1 MTESRLRTLVALATT
16 GSVRGAASRLTV
28 TESAVSASIGAL
40 ARELGVPLVE
50 PVGRGLRLT
59 PSGTVYARYARRVLG
74 LLDEGA
80 AAAVQELDPER
91 GRLRLAAV
99 TTAGEHLMPAL
110 LAAFRRQHPRIA
122 LALEVAPS
130 AQVWDLVRAHEA
142 DLVIAGRPPSGVEA
156 RVVATKPNELVVTA
170 APSVAATFDWAIT
183 PWLLR
188 EEGSATRTRVEA
200 YLKSQDVA
208 PPRLVLGSNGAVVAG
223 AVAELGCA
231 LVSRDAI
238 TDLIADGRL
247 VEVPAPGT
255 PLRRPWHAAVG
266 TYSGAATWLFI
277 RHLRACGWQAHG
289 PTASGPAAASSAA
302 IFGSSLASPSD
313 LPVVTSPPHQPS
325 GGGMPRPSRSRVDRG
340 GVDRPV
346 AVEGE
351 S

>member
-1 MTESRLRTLVALATT
+1 MTESRLRTLVALAAT

-59 PSGTVYARYARRVLG
+59 ASGVVYARYARRVLG

-99 TTAGEHLMPAL
+99 TTAGEHLLPAL
-110 LAAFRRQHPRIA
+110 LVEFRRHHPRVA

-130 AQVWDLVRAHEA
+130 VQVWDLVSAHEV

-156 RVVATKPNELVVTA
+156 HVVATKPNELVVVA
-170 APSVAATFDWAIT
+170 APSVADAFDWTST

-188 EEGSATRTRVEA
+188 EQGSATRTRVEA
-200 YLKSQDVA
+200 YLRSRHVA

-238 TDLIADGRL
+238 AELLSDGRL
-247 VEVPAPGT
+247 VTLPMPGT
-255 PLRRPWHAAVG
+255 PLLRPWHAVAG
-266 TYSGAATWLFI
+266 MHSGASTTLFVE
-277 RHLRACGWQAHG
+277 HLH
-289 PTASGPAAASSAA
+289 ASGWRPCAT
-302 IFGSSLASPSD
+302 
-313 LPVVTSPPHQPS
+313 VPPPDPPTGGRARQRS
-325 GGGMPRPSRSRVDRG
+325 GPRLGGG
-340 GVDRPV
+340 GVDWPV
-346 AVEGE
+346 AVEGGP
-351 S
+351 

>member
-1 MTESRLRTLVALATT
+1 MTESRLRTLVALAAT

-110 LAAFRRQHPRIA
+110 LAAFRRRHPGIA

-130 AQVWDLVRAHEA
+130 AQVWDLVSAHEV

-170 APSVAATFDWAIT
+170 APSVAETFDWAIT

-223 AVAELGCA
+223 AGAELGCA

-247 VEVPAPGT
+247 VEVPAPDT

-277 RHLRACGWQAHG
+277 RHLRASGSQPHG
-289 PTASGPAAASSAA
+289 PVASGPAAASSAA
-302 IFGSSLASPSD
+302 IFGPSL
-313 LPVVTSPPHQPS
+313 TSPPDPPS
-325 GGGMPRPSRSRVDRG
+325 
-340 GVDRPV
+340 
-346 AVEGE
+346 
-351 S
+351 

>member
-1 MTESRLRTLVALATT
+1 MTESRLRTLVALAAT

-59 PSGTVYARYARRVLG
+59 ASGAVYARYARRVLG

-99 TTAGEHLMPAL
+99 TTAGEHLLPAL
-110 LAAFRRQHPRIA
+110 LAEFRRRHPRIA

-130 AQVWDLVRAHEA
+130 AQVWDLIGAHEV
-142 DLVIAGRPPSGVEA
+142 DLVIAGAPPSGAEA
-156 RVVATKPNELVVTA
+156 RVVATKPNELLVVA
-170 APSVAATFDWAIT
+170 APAVAEAFDWAST

-188 EEGSATRTRVEA
+188 EQGSATRTRVEA
-200 YLKSQDVA
+200 YLKSQHVT

-223 AVAELGCA
+223 AVAELGCT

-238 TDLIADGRL
+238 VDLLSDGRL
-247 VEVPAPGT
+247 VGVPTPGT
-255 PLRRPWHAAVG
+255 PLRRPWHAVAG
-266 TYSGAATWLFI
+266 AHSGASTWLFV
-277 RHLRACGWQAHG
+277 RHLH
-289 PTASGPAAASSAA
+289 ASGWR
-302 IFGSSLASPSD
+302 
-313 LPVVTSPPHQPS
+313 
-325 GGGMPRPSRSRVDRG
+325 PRGVRPRLDGG
-340 GVDRPV
+340 GVDQPV
-346 AVEGE
+346 AAKGG

>member
-1 MTESRLRTLVALATT
+1 MTESRLRTLVALAAT

-59 PSGTVYARYARRVLG
+59 ASGVVYARYARRVLG

-99 TTAGEHLMPAL
+99 TTAGEHLLPAL
-110 LAAFRRQHPRIA
+110 LVEFRRRHPAVA

-130 AQVWDLVRAHEA
+130 AQVWDLVSAHEV

-156 RVVATKPNELVVTA
+156 HVVATKPNELVVVA
-170 APSVAATFDWAIT
+170 APPVAEAFDWTST

-188 EEGSATRTRVEA
+188 EQGSATRTRVEA
-200 YLKSQDVA
+200 YLRSQHVA

-238 TDLIADGRL
+238 AELLSDGRL
-247 VEVPAPGT
+247 VTLPMPGT
-255 PLRRPWHAAVG
+255 PLLRPWHAVAG
-266 TYSGAATWLFI
+266 MYSGASTGLFVE
-277 RHLRACGWQAHG
+277 HLH
-289 PTASGPAAASSAA
+289 ASGWRPCAS
-302 IFGSSLASPSD
+302 
-313 LPVVTSPPHQPS
+313 VPPPDPPTGGRAGQWS
-325 GGGMPRPSRSRVDRG
+325 GPRLGGG
-340 GVDRPV
+340 GVDWPV
-346 AVEGE
+346 AVEGGP
-351 S
+351 

>member
-1 MTESRLRTLVALATT
+1 MTESRLRTLVALAAT
-16 GSVRGAASRLTV
+16 GSVRGAATRLTV

-59 PSGTVYARYARRVLG
+59 ASGTVYARYARRVLG

-99 TTAGEHLMPAL
+99 TTAGEHLVPAL
-110 LAAFRRQHPRIA
+110 LVAFRRRHPRVA

-130 AQVWDLVRAHEA
+130 AQVWDLFSAHEV
-142 DLVIAGRPPSGVEA
+142 DLIIAGRPPSGVEA
-156 RVVATKPNELVVTA
+156 RVVATKPNELVVAA
-170 APSVAATFDWAIT
+170 APAVAEAFDWVTT

-188 EEGSATRTRVEA
+188 EQGSATRTRVEA
-200 YLKSQDVA
+200 YLKSQGVA

-238 TDLIADGRL
+238 ADVVVDGRL
-247 VEVPAPGT
+247 VVVPTPGT
-255 PLRRPWHAAVG
+255 PMRRPWHAVAG
-266 TYSGAATWLFI
+266 AYSGAATWLFVE
-277 RHLRACGWQAHG
+277 HLRASGWRPHG
-289 PTASGPAAASSAA
+289 PRSAGVSSTASSAA
-302 IFGSSLASPSD
+302 SFE
-313 LPVVTSPPHQPS
+313 
-325 GGGMPRPSRSRVDRG
+325 RR
-340 GVDRPV
+340 
-346 AVEGE
+346 
-351 S
+351 

>member
-1 MTESRLRTLVALATT
+1 MTESRLRTLVALAAT

-59 PSGTVYARYARRVLG
+59 ASGAVYARYARRVLG

-99 TTAGEHLMPAL
+99 TTAGEHLLPAL
-110 LAAFRRQHPRIA
+110 LAAFRLRHPRVA

-130 AQVWDLVRAHEA
+130 AQVWDLVSAHEV
-142 DLVIAGRPPSGVEA
+142 DLVIAGRPPSGVETQ
-156 RVVATKPNELVVTA
+156 VVATKPNELVVAA
-170 APSVAATFDWAIT
+170 APSVAEAFDWATT

-188 EEGSATRTRVEA
+188 EQGSGIRATVEA
-200 YLKSQDVA
+200 YLKAEDVA

-223 AVAELGCA
+223 AVAELGCT
-231 LVSRDAI
+231 LISRDAI
-238 TDLIADGRL
+238 ADLVADGRL
-247 VEVPAPGT
+247 VEVPTPGT
-255 PLRRPWHAAVG
+255 PMRRPWHAVIGA
-266 TYSGAATWLFI
+266 YSGAATWLFV
-277 RHLRACGWQAHG
+277 RHLRASGWRPHGPRPSG
-289 PTASGPAAASSAA
+289 PTAASSGA
-302 IFGSSLASPSD
+302 SLGASR
-313 LPVVTSPPHQPS
+313 TPPPAPPS
-325 GGGMPRPSRSRVDRG
+325 GGGMSRRSRSKVDS
-340 GVDRPV
+340 GVDRSAPV
-346 AVEGE
+346 TGHLEVPAEGE

>member
-1 MTESRLRTLVALATT
+1 MTESRLRTLVALAAT
-16 GSVRGAASRLTV
+16 GSVRAAASRLTV

-50 PVGRGLRLT
+50 PAGRGIRLT
-59 PSGTVYARYARRVLG
+59 ASGAVYARYARQVLG

-99 TTAGEHLMPAL
+99 TTAGEHLLPAL
-110 LAAFRRQHPRIA
+110 LVEFRRRHPRVA

-130 AQVWDLVRAHEA
+130 VQVWDLVRAHEV

-156 RVVATKPNELVVTA
+156 HVVATKPNELVVAA
-170 APSVAATFDWAIT
+170 APSVADAFDWTST

-188 EEGSATRTRVEA
+188 EQGSATRTRVET
-200 YLKSQDVA
+200 YLRSQHVA

-238 TDLIADGRL
+238 TELLSDGRL
-247 VEVPAPGT
+247 VTVPMPGT
-255 PLRRPWHAAVG
+255 PLLRPWHAVAG
-266 TYSGAATWLFI
+266 IYSGASTALFVE
-277 RHLRACGWQAHG
+277 HLH
-289 PTASGPAAASSAA
+289 ASGWRPCATVPPPDPP
-302 IFGSSLASPSD
+302 PSR
-313 LPVVTSPPHQPS
+313 QPTGGRARQRS
-325 GGGMPRPSRSRVDRG
+325 GHRLGGG
-340 GVDRPV
+340 GVGWPV
-346 AVEGE
+346 AVEGGP
-351 S
+351 

>member
-1 MTESRLRTLVALATT
+1 MTESRLRTLVALAAT

-50 PVGRGLRLT
+50 PIGRGLRLT

-80 AAAVQELDPER
+80 AAAIQELDPER

-110 LAAFRRQHPRIA
+110 LAAFRRRHPRIA

-130 AQVWDLVRAHEA
+130 AQVWDLVDAHEV

-170 APSVAATFDWAIT
+170 APSVAEMFDWATT

-188 EEGSATRTRVEA
+188 EEGSATRTRAES
-200 YLKSQDVA
+200 YLKSQGLA

-255 PLRRPWHAAVG
+255 PLLRPWHAAVG
-266 TYSGAATWLFI
+266 AYSGAATWLFI
-277 RHLRACGWQAHG
+277 RHLRTSGWQPHG
-289 PTASGPAAASSAA
+289 PAASGPAAASSAA
-302 IFGSSLASPSD
+302 IFGAPLASPPD
-313 LPVVTSPPHQPS
+313 PPTVTSPPHQPS
-325 GGGMPRPSRSRVDRG
+325 GGGMPRRSRSRVDRG

>member
-1 MTESRLRTLVALATT
+1 MTESRLRTLVALAAT

-59 PSGTVYARYARRVLG
+59 ASGAVYARYARRVLG

-99 TTAGEHLMPAL
+99 TTAGEHLLPAL
-110 LAAFRRQHPRIA
+110 LVEFRRRHPAVA

-130 AQVWDLVRAHEA
+130 AQVWDLVSAHEV

-156 RVVATKPNELVVTA
+156 HVVATKPNELVVVA
-170 APSVAATFDWAIT
+170 APPVAEAFDWTST

-188 EEGSATRTRVEA
+188 EQGSATRTRVEA
-200 YLKSQDVA
+200 YLRSQHVA

-238 TDLIADGRL
+238 TELLSDRRL
-247 VEVPAPGT
+247 VTLPMPGT
-255 PLRRPWHAAVG
+255 PLLRPWHAVAG
-266 TYSGAATWLFI
+266 MYSGASTALFVE
-277 RHLRACGWQAHG
+277 HLH
-289 PTASGPAAASSAA
+289 ASGWRPCAS
-302 IFGSSLASPSD
+302 
-313 LPVVTSPPHQPS
+313 VPPPDPPTGGRAGQWS
-325 GGGMPRPSRSRVDRG
+325 GPRLGGG
-340 GVDRPV
+340 GVDWPV
-346 AVEGE
+346 AVEGGP
-351 S
+351 

>member
-1 MTESRLRTLVALATT
+1 MTESRLRTLVALAAT

-59 PSGTVYARYARRVLG
+59 ASGAIYARYARRVLG

-99 TTAGEHLMPAL
+99 TTAGEHLLPAL
-110 LAAFRRQHPRIA
+110 LAEFRRHHPRVA
-122 LALEVAPS
+122 LVLEVAPS
-130 AQVWDLVRAHEA
+130 AQVWDLVSAHEV
-142 DLVIAGRPPSGVEA
+142 DLVIAGAPPSGVEA
-156 RVVATKPNELVVTA
+156 RVVATKANELVVAA
-170 APSVAATFDWAIT
+170 APSVAKEFDWANT

-188 EEGSATRTRVEA
+188 EQGSATRTRTET
-200 YLKSQDVA
+200 YLTSQHVT

-231 LVSRDAI
+231 LVPRDAI
-238 TDLIADGRL
+238 GRL
-247 VEVPAPGT
+247 VELPAPGT
-255 PLRRPWHAAVG
+255 PMQRPWHAAAG
-266 TYSGAATWLFI
+266 AYSGASTWLFVH
-277 RHLRACGWQAHG
+277 HLH
-289 PTASGPAAASSAA
+289 ASGWRPHDPRA
-302 IFGSSLASPSD
+302 
-313 LPVVTSPPHQPS
+313 TSRTPPPDPPT
-325 GGGMPRPSRSRVDRG
+325 GGGASRWSRPRLTGG

-346 AVEGE
+346 AVEGGP
-351 S
+351 

>member
-1 MTESRLRTLVALATT
+1 MTESRLRTLVALAAT
-16 GSVRGAASRLTV
+16 GSVRGAATRLMV

-80 AAAVQELDPER
+80 AAAIQQLDPER

-99 TTAGEHLMPAL
+99 TTAGEHLLPAL
-110 LAAFRRQHPRIA
+110 LVEFRRRHPGIA

-130 AQVWDLVRAHEA
+130 AQVWDLIGAHEV
-142 DLVIAGRPPSGVEA
+142 DLIIAGRPPAGVDV
-156 RVVATKPNELVVTA
+156 RVVATKPNELVVVA
-170 APSVAATFDWAIT
+170 APSVADAFDWAST

-188 EEGSATRTRVEA
+188 EQGSATRTRVEA
-200 YLKSQDVA
+200 YLKSRDVA

-231 LVSRDAI
+231 LLSRDAI
-238 TDLIADGRL
+238 AELLADGRL

-255 PLRRPWHAAVG
+255 PMRRPWHAVAG
-266 TYSGAATWLFI
+266 AYSGASTWLFV
-277 RHLRACGWQAHG
+277 RHLHAAGWRPHSQRSVV
-289 PTASGPAAASSAA
+289 AS
-302 IFGSSLASPSD
+302 
-313 LPVVTSPPHQPS
+313 
-325 GGGMPRPSRSRVDRG
+325 
-340 GVDRPV
+340 
-346 AVEGE
+346 
-351 S
+351 

>member
-1 MTESRLRTLVALATT
+1 MTESRLRTLVALAAT

-59 PSGTVYARYARRVLG
+59 ASGAIYARYARQVLG

-99 TTAGEHLMPAL
+99 TTAGEHLLPAL
-110 LAAFRRQHPRIA
+110 LAEFRQRHPRVA

-130 AQVWDLVRAHEA
+130 AQVWDLVSAHEV
-142 DLVIAGRPPSGVEA
+142 DLVIAGRPPSGVA
-156 RVVATKPNELVVTA
+156 AHVVATKPNELVVAA
-170 APSVAATFDWAIT
+170 APSVAEAFDWGAT

-188 EEGSATRTRVEA
+188 EQGSATRTRVET
-200 YLKSQDVA
+200 YLKSQHVA

-223 AVAELGCA
+223 AVAELGCT

-238 TDLIADGRL
+238 AELLADGRL
-247 VEVPAPGT
+247 VTVPTPGT
-255 PLRRPWHAAVG
+255 PLLRPWHAVVG
-266 TYSGAATWLFI
+266 AYSGASTSLFVG
-277 RHLRACGWQAHG
+277 HLH
-289 PTASGPAAASSAA
+289 ASGWRPA
-302 IFGSSLASPSD
+302 
-313 LPVVTSPPHQPS
+313 VTAPPRDPPPPHQPTGGRAPRRS
-325 GGGMPRPSRSRVDRG
+325 GPRLGSG
-340 GVDRPV
+340 GVDWPV
-346 AVEGE
+346 AVEGGP
-351 S
+351 

>member
-1 MTESRLRTLVALATT
+1 MTESRLRTLVALAAT

-59 PSGTVYARYARRVLG
+59 ASGAVYARYARRVLG

-99 TTAGEHLMPAL
+99 TTAGEHLLPAL
-110 LAAFRRQHPRIA
+110 LVEFRRRHPAVA

-130 AQVWDLVRAHEA
+130 VQVWDLVSAHEV

-156 RVVATKPNELVVTA
+156 HVVATKPNELVVAA
-170 APSVAATFDWAIT
+170 APLVAEAFDWTST

-188 EEGSATRTRVEA
+188 EQGSATRTRVEA
-200 YLKSQDVA
+200 YLRSQHVA

-238 TDLIADGRL
+238 AELLSDGRL
-247 VEVPAPGT
+247 VTLPMPGT
-255 PLRRPWHAAVG
+255 PLLRPWHAVAG
-266 TYSGAATWLFI
+266 MYSGASTALFVE
-277 RHLRACGWQAHG
+277 HLH
-289 PTASGPAAASSAA
+289 ASGWRPYAT
-302 IFGSSLASPSD
+302 
-313 LPVVTSPPHQPS
+313 VPPPDPPTGGRARQRS
-325 GGGMPRPSRSRVDRG
+325 GPRLGGG
-340 GVDRPV
+340 GVDWPV
-346 AVEGE
+346 AVEGGP
-351 S
+351 

>member
-1 MTESRLRTLVALATT
+1 MTESRLRTLVALAAT

-59 PSGTVYARYARRVLG
+59 ASGVVYARYARRVLG

-99 TTAGEHLMPAL
+99 TTAGEHLLPAL
-110 LAAFRRQHPRIA
+110 LVEFRRRHPAVA

-130 AQVWDLVRAHEA
+130 AQVWDLVSAHEV

-156 RVVATKPNELVVTA
+156 HVVATKPNELVVAA
-170 APSVAATFDWAIT
+170 APPVAEAFDWTST

-188 EEGSATRTRVEA
+188 EQGSATRTRVEA
-200 YLKSQDVA
+200 YLRSQHVA

-238 TDLIADGRL
+238 AELLSDGRL
-247 VEVPAPGT
+247 VTLPMPGT
-255 PLRRPWHAAVG
+255 PLLRPWHAVAG
-266 TYSGAATWLFI
+266 MYSGASTALFVE
-277 RHLRACGWQAHG
+277 HLH
-289 PTASGPAAASSAA
+289 ASGWRPCASVPPPDPPTGGRARQ
-302 IFGSSLASPSD
+302 GSGHRL
-313 LPVVTSPPHQPS
+313 
-325 GGGMPRPSRSRVDRG
+325 GGG
-340 GVDRPV
+340 GVDWPV
-346 AVEGE
+346 AVEGGP
-351 S
+351 

>member
-1 MTESRLRTLVALATT
+1 LRTLVALAAT

-59 PSGTVYARYARRVLG
+59 ASGIVYARYARRVLG

-99 TTAGEHLMPAL
+99 TTAGEHLLPAL
-110 LAAFRRQHPRIA
+110 LAEFRRRHPGVA

-130 AQVWDLVRAHEA
+130 AQVWDLVSAHEV
-142 DLVIAGRPPSGVEA
+142 DLVIAGRTPSGVEA
-156 RVVATKPNELVVTA
+156 RVVATKPNELVVAA
-170 APSVAATFDWAIT
+170 APSVAEAFDWAVT

-188 EEGSATRTRVEA
+188 EQGSATRTRIET
-200 YLKSQDVA
+200 YLTSQHVA

-231 LVSRDAI
+231 LVPRDAI
-238 TDLIADGRL
+238 ADLLADGRL
-247 VEVPAPGT
+247 VELSTPGT
-255 PLRRPWHAAVG
+255 PMRRSWHAVVAA
-266 TYSGAATWLFI
+266 YSGASTWLFV
-277 RHLRACGWQAHG
+277 RHLHLSGWRPHDARSSV
-289 PTASGPAAASSAA
+289 TSSAA
-302 IFGSSLASPSD
+302 SFRAPR
-313 LPVVTSPPHQPS
+313 TPPPDPPT
-325 GGGMPRPSRSRVDRG
+325 GGGASRRSRPRLKGG

-346 AVEGE
+346 AVEGGP
-351 S
+351 

>member
-1 MTESRLRTLVALATT
+1 MTTEARLRTLVALAAT

-59 PSGTVYARYARRVLG
+59 ASGTVYARYARRVLG

-80 AAAVQELDPER
+80 AAAAAELDPER

-99 TTAGEHLMPAL
+99 TTAGEHLLPAL
-110 LAAFRRQHPRIA
+110 LAEFRRQHPGIA

-130 AQVWDLVRAHEA
+130 AQVWDLIGAHEV
-142 DLVIAGRPPSGVEA
+142 DLIIAGAPPSGVEA
-156 RVVATKPNELVVTA
+156 SVVATKPNELIVVA
-170 APSVAATFDWAIT
+170 APSVAESFNWAST

-188 EEGSATRTRVEA
+188 EQGSATRIRVES
-200 YLKSQDVA
+200 YLTAQHVA

-223 AVAELGCA
+223 AVAELGCT

-238 TDLIADGRL
+238 ADELAGGRL
-247 VEVPAPGT
+247 VQL
-255 PLRRPWHAAVG
+255 PLPNLPMRRPWHAVVG
-266 TYSGAATWLFI
+266 AHSGPATGLFV
-277 RHLRACGWQAHG
+277 RHLRSSGWRA
-289 PTASGPAAASSAA
+289 P
-302 IFGSSLASPSD
+302 GSRIA
-313 LPVVTSPPHQPS
+313 TSPVPAIN
-325 GGGMPRPSRSRVDRG
+325 GGTPRGARTRVRSKSDVNAG
-340 GVDRPV
+340 GVDGFA

>member
-1 MTESRLRTLVALATT
+1 MTESRLRTLVALAAT
-16 GSVRGAASRLTV
+16 GSVRDAASRLTV
-28 TESAVSASIGAL
+28 TESAVSAAIGAL

-59 PSGTVYARYARRVLG
+59 ASGTVYARYARRVLG

-99 TTAGEHLMPAL
+99 TTAGEHLLPAL
-110 LAAFRRQHPRIA
+110 LAEFRRRHPGIA
-122 LALEVAPS
+122 LALEVLPS
-130 AQVWDLVRAHEA
+130 AQVWDLISAHEV

-156 RVVATKPNELVVTA
+156 RVVATKPNELVVAA
-170 APSVAATFDWAIT
+170 APSVAEAFDWAAT

-200 YLKSQDVA
+200 YLKSQDAA

-231 LVSRDAI
+231 LVSREAI
-238 TDLIADGRL
+238 TELLADGRL
-247 VEVPAPGT
+247 VEVPTPGT
-255 PLRRPWHAAVG
+255 PMRRPWHAAVG
-266 TYSGAATWLFI
+266 AYSGAATWLFVE
-277 RHLRACGWQAHG
+277 HLRASGWRPRG
-289 PTASGPAAASSAA
+289 PRSAVEKP
-302 IFGSSLASPSD
+302 LA
-313 LPVVTSPPHQPS
+313 PPGAPPP
-325 GGGMPRPSRSRVDRG
+325 GGGMPRRSRSRVEGG

-346 AVEGE
+346 AVKGG

>member
-1 MTESRLRTLVALATT
+1 VTTESRLRTLVALAAT

-59 PSGTVYARYARRVLG
+59 ASGTVYARYARRVLG

-80 AAAVQELDPER
+80 AAAAAELDPER

-99 TTAGEHLMPAL
+99 TTAGEHLLPAL
-110 LAAFRRQHPRIA
+110 LAEFRRQHPGIA

-130 AQVWDLVRAHEA
+130 AQVWDLIGAHEV
-142 DLVIAGRPPSGVEA
+142 DLIIAGAPPSGVEA
-156 RVVATKPNELVVTA
+156 SVVATKPNELIVVA
-170 APSVAATFDWAIT
+170 APAVAESFNWAST

-188 EEGSATRTRVEA
+188 EQGSATRTRVES
-200 YLKSQDVA
+200 YLKAQHVA

-223 AVAELGCA
+223 AVAELGCT

-238 TDLIADGRL
+238 ADALADGRL
-247 VEVPAPGT
+247 VQLPVPGMPM
-255 PLRRPWHAAVG
+255 RRPWHAVVG
-266 TYSGAATWLFI
+266 TYSGPATGLFVK
-277 RHLRACGWQAHG
+277 HLRSSGWRPPGGRGVASPGATTKGG
-289 PTASGPAAASSAA
+289 PT
-302 IFGSSLASPSD
+302 SPG
-313 LPVVTSPPHQPS
+313 VTPK
-325 GGGMPRPSRSRVDRG
+325 GGANGGEPRRPRARVGAGD
-340 GVDRPV
+340 VDGPV
-346 AVEGE
+346 AVEGG

>member
-1 MTESRLRTLVALATT
+1 MTESRLRTLVALAAT

-59 PSGTVYARYARRVLG
+59 ASGTVYARYARQVLG

-99 TTAGEHLMPAL
+99 TTAGEHLLPAL
-110 LAAFRRQHPRIA
+110 LAEFRRRYPRVA

-130 AQVWDLVRAHEA
+130 AQVWDLVSAHEV

-156 RVVATKPNELVVTA
+156 QVVATKPNELVVAA
-170 APSVAATFDWAIT
+170 APSVAAAFDWAST

-188 EEGSATRTRVEA
+188 EQGSATRTRVES
-200 YLKSQDVA
+200 YLRSQQVA

-238 TDLIADGRL
+238 AEPLADGRL
-247 VEVPAPGT
+247 VTVSTPGT
-255 PLRRPWHAAVG
+255 PLRRPWHAVAG
-266 TYSGAATWLFI
+266 AYSGASTALFV
-277 RHLRACGWQAHG
+277 RQLHAFGWRPPVTAPPPDPPTGGRA
-289 PTASGPAAASSAA
+289 PRRSGPR
-302 IFGSSLASPSD
+302 LD
-313 LPVVTSPPHQPS
+313 
-325 GGGMPRPSRSRVDRG
+325 GGDVDW
-340 GVDRPV
+340 PV
-346 AVEGE
+346 AVEGG